1 MKVRVVY
8 AQKSKDGKSLRVG
21 FRPAEGEGEVQ
32 FVTVDGSLDL
42 QKGQVVDW
50 DGKNFSLG
58 KEEKAPKEKTNG
70 ERINA
75 SVALKAAVDLY
86 GHLLVANAVDV
97 EKPTEAVKRMAED
110 LLKWLEEKSSA

>member
-1 MKVRVVY
+1 MKVRIVY

-42 QKGQVVDW
+42 QKGQVVEW
-50 DGKNFSLG
+50 DGKNFA
-58 KEEKAPKEKTNG
+58 KEEKAPKDKSTG

-110 LLKWLEEKSSA
+110 LLQWLLAKSSE

>member
-1 MKVRVVY
+1 MKVRIVY

-32 FVTVDGSLDL
+32 FVTVDGNLDL
-42 QKGQVVDW
+42 QKGQVVEW

-58 KEEKAPKEKTNG
+58 REEKTPKERNG

-97 EKPTEAVKRMAED
+97 EKPTEVVTKMAEE
-110 LLKWLEEKSSA
+110 LLKWLEERSSA

>member
-1 MKVRVVY
+1 MKVRIVY

-21 FRPAEGEGEVQ
+21 FRPAEGEGDVQ
-32 FVTVDGSLDL
+32 FVTVDGNLEL
-42 QKGQVVDW
+42 RKGQVIEW
-50 DGKNFSLG
+50 DGKSFAS
-58 KEEKAPKEKTNG
+58 EEKAPKGRSNG

-97 EKPTEAVKRMAED
+97 EKPTEAVKKIAED
-110 LLKWLEEKSSA
+110 LLQWLKSSE

>member
-42 QKGQVVDW
+42 QKGQVVEW
-50 DGKNFSLG
+50 DGKSFALP
-58 KEEKAPKEKTNG
+58 EEKAPKGKTNG

-97 EKPTEAVKRMAED
+97 EKPTEVVKRMAED